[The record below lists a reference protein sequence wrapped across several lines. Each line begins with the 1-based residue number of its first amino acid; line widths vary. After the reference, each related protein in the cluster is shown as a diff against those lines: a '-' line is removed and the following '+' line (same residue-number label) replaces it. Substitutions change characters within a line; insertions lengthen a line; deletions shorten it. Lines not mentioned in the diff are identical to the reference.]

1 MFEFIKS
8 IIKETKELMAEE
20 RKKALEE
27 QMFKGSGL
35 NKEEW
40 GKLTAAI
47 RRPAVSNWDD
57 YPGLQDAPV
66 PELEKYNV
74 FAFILTKNKAKNN
87 EQRPP
92 IKGLEDFKLPY
103 SLMLERARLA
113 DVSAV
118 VTNAASSCSMETLF
132 NTAFDCRWKSDDA
145 AAQHDDIFA
154 TSVAAYPVDKSFF
167 NEIDVENDLMVTI
180 FKGVIYSIYVN
191 RYTCGT
197 SMLCTIFAKI
207 LVDIMKA
214 DNYSLDSLFHAKKV
228 LNTIAE
234 KTNVI
239 NKEFIC
245 SFAAR
250 YAELS
255 NEEKKTLYDYIKT
268 TCLAE
273 NCSFCYEEENVTYL
287 FSDILAVYKEK
298 ILNLWDEYFID
309 KTQKAYDFFLSLT
322 DDDCSRPFYGL
333 RFAYNAASKMP
344 GYVDLG
350 ALLDKAD
357 ATVKK

>member
-20 RKKALEE
+20 REKALEE

-40 GKLTAAI
+40 SKLNAAI

-66 PELEKYNV
+66 PELEKYIA
-74 FAFILTKNKAKNN
+74 FAFLLSKNKAKDGK
-87 EQRPP
+87 ERPP
-92 IKGLEDFKLPY
+92 IKGLEDCKLPY

-132 NTAFDCRWKSDDA
+132 NTAFDCRWKDDDA
-145 AAQHDDIFA
+145 AAQYNERFA

-167 NEIDVENDLMVTI
+167 NEIDVENDLMLTI
-180 FKGVIYSIYVN
+180 FKGVTYSIYVN
-191 RYTCGT
+191 HYVFGT

-207 LVDIMKA
+207 LSDTMKA
-214 DNYSLDSLFHAKKV
+214 DNYSLDSLFRAKKV

-239 NKEFIC
+239 NKEFIH
-245 SFAAR
+245 SFAVR

-255 NEEKKTLYDYIKT
+255 DEEKNTLYDYIKT
-268 TCLAE
+268 TDLAE
-273 NCSFCYEEENVTYL
+273 NCPICNEEENITYL
-287 FSDILAVYKEK
+287 FSDILTVYKEK
-298 ILNLWDEYFID
+298 IINLWDEYFVD
-309 KTQKAYDFFLSLT
+309 KSQKAYDFFLSLT
-322 DDDCSRPFYGL
+322 NNDCSRHFYSL
-333 RFAYNAASKMP
+333 NFAYDAASKMP

-357 ATVKK
+357 ATA

>member
-20 RKKALEE
+20 REKAFEE

-40 GKLTAAI
+40 SKLNAAI
-47 RRPAVSNWDD
+47 RRPAVSNWND
-57 YPGLQDAPV
+57 YPGLQDAPA
-66 PELEKYNV
+66 PELEK
-74 FAFILTKNKAKNN
+74 FGGLAFILSKGEVKNGK
-87 EQRPP
+87 EYPP

-132 NTAFDCRWKSDDA
+132 NTAFDCRCKDDDA
-145 AAQHDDIFA
+145 IAQGRPTFA

-191 RYTCGT
+191 RYVCGT

-207 LVDIMKA
+207 LSDTMEV
-214 DNYSLDSLFHAKKV
+214 DNYSLDSLFRAKKL

-239 NKEFIC
+239 NKEFIH
-245 SFAAR
+245 SFAVR
-250 YAELS
+250 YAGLS
-255 NEEKKTLYDYIKT
+255 DEEKQTLYDYIKT
-268 TCLAE
+268 TDLAE
-273 NCSFCYEEENVTYL
+273 NCSICFEEENVTYL
-287 FSDILAVYKEK
+287 FADILAVYKEK
-298 ILNLWDEYFID
+298 IINLWDEYFVD
-309 KTQKAYDFFLSLT
+309 KSQKSYDFYLSLT
-322 DDDCSRPFYGL
+322 DNDCSLPFYSL
-333 RFAYNAASKMP
+333 NIAYNAASKMP

-357 ATVKK
+357 ASNL